1 MASPPTTTTPGPA
14 CCPPVS
20 ETVGITFD
28 DLLTSLEMRPVG
40 RSARGTTYEASTQP
54 EPADRVFGGL
64 LLAQA
69 IAAGSVGAEAGMAP
83 LSLQAEFLG
92 GVPVTGSVRW
102 LVEDLGSSP
111 SMRSV
116 RASVVADD
124 GAPLFTAHLRGA
136 PVRGDLP
143 SYSLV
148 PRRRVPGPDGL
159 EDLVARY
166 GGDELVPRWW
176 RIPRPVEFRHVE
188 PPSYLAPETPPAA
201 EQTIWWRAP
210 ARPDADPVLAAAVTA
225 YASDMSVVEPVFRQ
239 TGSARHR
246 GRSRILSLTHTLTFH
261 HPAPLGKWLQMDCAV
276 LSLAHGRARG
286 TAEVHGPAGHVASFS
301 QLALV
306 KLD

>member
-1 MASPPTTTTPGPA
+1 MPSSPPATTPE
-14 CCPPVS
+14 S
-20 ETVGITFD
+20 VGITFD
-28 DLLTSLEMRPVG
+28 DLRRTLKMGPAG
-40 RSARGTTYEASTQP
+40 RSERGTLYDAGTQP

-69 IAAGSVGAEAGMAP
+69 IAAGSQGAEAGMSP

-92 GVPVTGSVRW
+92 GVPAAGSVRW

-116 RASVVADD
+116 RASVVTDD
-124 GAPLFTAHLRGA
+124 GPPLFTAHLRCA
-136 PVRGDLP
+136 PVRDELP

-148 PRRRVPGPDGL
+148 PRRSVPGPEGL
-159 EDLVARY
+159 TELVSRY
-166 GGDELVPRWW
+166 RGDDRVPRWW

-188 PPSYLAPETPPAA
+188 PPSYLSPETPPAA
-201 EQTIWWRAP
+201 EQSIWWRAP
-210 ARPDADPVLAAAVTA
+210 ALPDADPMLAAAVTA
-225 YASDMSVVEPVFRQ
+225 YTSDMSVVEPVFRQ
-239 TGSARHR
+239 TGAARHR

-261 HPAPLGKWLQMDCAV
+261 HPAPLGEWLQMDCAV
-276 LSLAHGRARG
+276 LALAHGRARG
-286 TAEVHGPAGHVASFS
+286 TAEVHGPTGHVASFS